1 MRGKQSFI
9 VKLLLIILM
18 LTGMALT
25 AMGAINYISAKQII
39 LASLQNNANSQVRI
53 HATQLETWLNTRLSE
68 VVVMANTDLVRSGT
82 TDQILAYF
90 EREKARMNG
99 TYASISVGD
108 TKGNLIIDK
117 NLVIQIGSEPTFPDV
132 MAGKPI
138 VSNPFPAKENGS
150 LIISF
155 EAPVRDMNNKVK
167 GLVSGASPIGEVFRQ
182 ATDFKVGQSDQVYV
196 FQSDG
201 LIIHHP
207 DKNKIL
213 KENVLK
219 GSAGSSGT
227 LAAEMLKTKQ
237 GMKEFTKDGH
247 DYMVFYHQVPGT
259 SWMMALEVPLA
270 EFTSP
275 LNSLLIK
282 VVISGAVTL
291 VVIALFVYLSLL
303 RPVRRIRDIASVAE
317 RIAGGDLR
325 AEQLPVDSEDEIG
338 HLSHAVNGM
347 LENLRRLIDQV
358 NQTARQVASS
368 SQELAAGVA
377 HAGGTLNQITI
388 ATQEVAV
395 GVEQEV
401 EGITKTAQT
410 MEHMTNGVHQIAS
423 SSSVVAEAVHRTAV
437 EAEKGNRTIQQA
449 VQQMNTIGT
458 SVEEAA
464 SVVRLLGERSQ
475 EIGGIIGVI
484 TSIAEQTNLLA
495 LNAAIE
501 AARAGEQG
509 KGFAVVADEVRK
521 LAEQS
526 KQSADQI
533 AQVIQE
539 IQGETQRAVGS
550 MNKGTEEV
558 STGVQAVDEAGLI
571 FQNIMDSVESISTQI
586 SQISV
591 SSEEMAIS
599 AENILKSGQDMLV
612 ISRQSAGNSRDVAG
626 YAQEQISSIDQIA
639 AASAS
644 LSRMALELEESMQ
657 QFKTDK
663 SS

>member
-1 MRGKQSFI
+1 MREGKSFV
-9 VKLLLIILM
+9 VKILLIILI

-25 AMGAINYISAKQII
+25 VMGTINYISAKQII
-39 LASLQNNANSQVRI
+39 QTSLQNNASSQVRI

-68 VVVMANTDLVRSGT
+68 IIVMANTDLVRTGT

-138 VSNPFPAKENGS
+138 VSNPFPAKENGN

-155 EAPVRDMNNKVK
+155 EAPVRDMNNNVK

-182 ATDFKVGQSDQVYV
+182 ATNFKVGQSDQVYV

-201 LIIHHP
+201 LVIHHP

-219 GSAGSSGT
+219 DGT
-227 LAAEMLKTKQ
+227 GLAAEMLKTKE
-237 GMKEFTKDGH
+237 GMKEFTKGGR

-259 SWMMALEVPLA
+259 NWMMALEVPLD

-275 LNSLLIK
+275 LTSLLVK
-282 VVISGAVTL
+282 VVVSGVVTL
-291 VVIALFVYLSLL
+291 LAIALFVYISLL

-317 RIAGGDLR
+317 QISSGDLR
-325 AEQLPVDSEDEIG
+325 AEELPVDTEDEIG
-338 HLSHAVNGM
+338 YLSHAVNGM
-347 LENLRRLIDQV
+347 LANLRHLIHQV
-358 NQTARQVASS
+358 NQTAKQVASS
-368 SQELAAGVA
+368 SQELAAGVS
-377 HAGGTLNQITI
+377 HAGSTLNQITM

-395 GVEQEV
+395 GAQQEM
-401 EGITKTAQT
+401 EGITSTAQT
-410 MEHMTNGVHQIAS
+410 MEYMTNGAKQIAL
-423 SSSVVAEAVHRTAV
+423 SSSVVTEAVQRTAV
-437 EAEKGNRTIQQA
+437 EAEKGNQTIQQA

-464 SVVRLLGERSQ
+464 GVVRLLGERSQ

-539 IQGETQRAVGS
+539 IQGETLRAVQS
-550 MNKGTEEV
+550 MDKGTKEV
-558 STGVQAVDEAGLI
+558 DTGIRAVDEAGLI
-571 FQNIMDSVESISTQI
+571 FQSIMNSVESISKQS

-591 SSEEMAIS
+591 SSEEMAVRS
-599 AENILKSGQDMLV
+599 ENILKSGQEILV
-612 ISRQSAGNSRDVAG
+612 ISKQSAEKSRDVAG

-639 AASAS
+639 AASVS
-644 LSRMALELEESMQ
+644 LSQMAVELEEAMQ

-663 SS
+663 